1 MYSYDDEDNAPM
13 NENAFD
19 RDGHNPTVYN
29 SAYEARMYDKYGE
42 PEPKQEKPDDG
53 CWNCCQYD
61 GDCCHKHWNN
71 NEPEYYIDWRD
82 DKAPDDKCDDWEE
95 EPGVDWKD
103 YFIDFGGNEP

>member
-13 NENAFD
+13 ID
-19 RDGHNPTVYN
+19 HDGHNPTIYKDG
-29 SAYEARMYDKYGE
+29 AEMRIFDKGIDI
-42 PEPKQEKPDDG
+42 PHKPDDG

-82 DKAPDDKCDDWEE
+82 DKAPDDKCDDWQE